1 MRITVRLFAGLR
13 ERAGSDHVELELP
26 DDARAG
32 DVLAAMDLLP
42 GQCIVALDM
51 EYASPDEPVLPGHE
65 VALIPPVSGGA
76 ADPVRLVEIT
86 DQPLDLAAVAAV
98 VRDPR
103 AGAVVCFEGVT
114 RDVEALDY
122 EAYVE
127 MAHQKLRA
135 IGEEEAARHGL
146 CAVALVHR
154 TGRVPLTE
162 PSVIVAAGA
171 AHRGEAFTGARAL
184 IDRVKAEAPIWK
196 VELDQGETTR
206 VKGTLPQIPDTRP
219 I

>member
-1 MRITVRLFAGLR
+1 VRITVRLFAGLR

-86 DQPLDLAAVAAV
+86 DQPLDLAPVVAV

-146 CAVALVHR
+146 CAVALIHR

-162 PSVIVAAGA
+162 PSVIVAASA

>member
-65 VALIPPVSGGA
+65 VALIPPVSGGSG
-76 ADPVRLVEIT
+76 PVRLVEVT
-86 DQPLDLAAVAAV
+86 DQPLDLAIVAAA
-98 VRDPR
+98 VRDAR
-103 AGAVVCFEGVT
+103 AGGVVCFEGVT

-206 VKGTLPQIPDTRP
+206 VEGTLPQIPDTRP